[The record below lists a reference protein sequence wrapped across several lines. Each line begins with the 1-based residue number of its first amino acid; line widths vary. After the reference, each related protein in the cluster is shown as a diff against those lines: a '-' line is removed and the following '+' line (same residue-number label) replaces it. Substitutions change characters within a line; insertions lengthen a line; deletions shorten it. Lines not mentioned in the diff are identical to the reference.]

1 MPTTRKKT
9 QTRYAAG
16 TEVSIARSR
25 EEIEKL
31 LRNYGATSF
40 MYGSQGDRAAVMF
53 ELKGRQ
59 YRMEVSYPALRSFR
73 SARRTDLQM
82 QAAYEAEQRRR
93 WRSLAL
99 VIKAKLEAVNSEI
112 TTIEQEFLAHAV
124 MPDKRTVSQWL
135 EPQIK
140 EIYAT
145 GKMPPLLP
153 ELASASDEEI
163 PDFIIEGEI
172 REG

>member
-1 MPTTRKKT
+1 MATSRKRTPAK
-9 QTRYAAG
+9 YAAG
-16 TEVSIARSR
+16 TEVSIAKSR

-59 YRMEVSYPALRSFR
+59 YRMEVKYPPLRSFER
-73 SARRTDLQM
+73 SRRTDTQVI
-82 QAAYEAEQRRR
+82 AAYEAEQRRR

-99 VIKAKLEAVNSEI
+99 VIKAKLEAVNSDI
-112 TTIEQEFLAHAV
+112 TTIEEEFLAHTV
-124 MPDKRTVSQWL
+124 MPNKQTVSQWL
-135 EPQIK
+135 EPQIR

-153 ELASASDEEI
+153 ELASAREEEI
-163 PDFIIEGEI
+163 PDFYIEGEI
-172 REG
+172 REE